1 VWTADSIRNLLG
13 FGSPRDELFGRRML
27 VLSRVGYMLLLIAAI
42 AAVVMT
48 VRAADA
54 DKWVNH
60 SLDVRSQARELYR
73 NIQDAIIRERGFLL
87 TGDQQYLGNFEQLTV
102 SFAPLLDSLQS
113 VITDNPD
120 QSRRLAAVEPK
131 IFDLRDTLKK
141 TVDLFEGG
149 QKEQALEVVKSNR
162 ILTLDSDVKSSLDE
176 FIQAEQVCWRI
187 GKTGP
192 RCCRTCFC
200 FSSR

>member
-1 VWTADSIRNLLG
+1 
-13 FGSPRDELFGRRML
+13 
-27 VLSRVGYMLLLIAAI
+27 
-42 AAVVMT
+42 
-48 VRAADA
+48 
-54 DKWVNH
+54 
-60 SLDVRSQARELYR
+60 
-73 NIQDAIIRERGFLL
+73 LL

-131 IFDLRDTLKK
+131 IVDLRDTLKK

>member
-1 VWTADSIRNLLG
+1 MWTADSIRNLLG

-131 IFDLRDTLKK
+131 IVDLRDTVKK
-141 TVDLFEGG
+141 TVASS
-149 QKEQALEVVKSNR
+149 KAARRSR
-162 ILTLDSDVKSSLDE
+162 RSKSSNPTGSSLLTRTLR
-176 FIQAEQVCWRI
+176 ARSANSYKPSRVCWRI